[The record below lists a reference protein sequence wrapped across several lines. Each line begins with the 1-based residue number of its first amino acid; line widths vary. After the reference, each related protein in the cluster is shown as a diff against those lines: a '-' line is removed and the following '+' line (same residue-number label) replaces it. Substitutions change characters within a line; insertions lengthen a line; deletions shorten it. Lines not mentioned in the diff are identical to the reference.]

1 MFGSDEEDPKLAS
14 KKKRKRNIN
23 EIIYVNTKNFK
34 KKLNSSCHFA
44 INPKP
49 FYIKKV
55 SKYLYIVNTYIDS
68 MSPPFHKNMKYI
80 FMFSMVVLFSH
91 DAYKVNVT
99 FSN

>member
-23 EIIYVNTKNFK
+23 EIYVNTKNSK

-55 SKYLYIVNTYIDS
+55 SKYLYIVKACRDS
-68 MSPPFHKNMKYI
+68 MSPPLHKNMKYI
-80 FMFSMVVLFSH
+80 FMFNMVVLFSQ
-91 DAYKVNVT
+91 DVYKVNVT